1 MFRRPSMISVIV
13 STYNM
18 PLWLEKTLMGYC
30 QQDFQNFEII
40 VADDGSTDETAAVVQ
55 HFRKRMK
62 QSIQHV
68 WHPDDGFQ
76 KCKILNQ
83 AILAARGD
91 YVLFSDG
98 DCIPR
103 SDFVAT
109 HFRQAAPGRFLSGGY
124 YKLPMSISERI
135 GEQEINTGQAFSLPW
150 LWQHGLS
157 KTPRN
162 LRLQARGVVAGV
174 CNRMTTTRPTWNGH
188 NASGWTDDIHFVNGF
203 DERMRY
209 GGEDRE
215 LGERLENL
223 RIRGKQIRYQA
234 ICVHLDHSRGYVSDE
249 DWQRNE
255 AIRKATREQKRTFTA
270 HGIRQGQ
277 AVDQDGL
284 QQDALQQGRRVVPPT
299 AA

>member
-18 PLWLEKTLMGYC
+18 PQWLEKTLLGYC

-40 VADDGSTDETAAVVQ
+40 VADDGSTAETAGVVER
-55 HFRKRMK
+55 FRKQMK
-62 QSIQHV
+62 QSVQHV
-68 WHPDDGFQ
+68 WHADEGFQ

-91 YVLFSDG
+91 YLLFSDG

-103 SDFVAT
+103 YDFVGT
-109 HFRQAAPGRFLSGGY
+109 HYRQAVPGRFLSGGY

-150 LWQHGLS
+150 LWQHGLT
-157 KTPRN
+157 KTHRN
-162 LRLQARGVVAGV
+162 LRLQARGILAGF

-215 LGERLENL
+215 LGERLVNL
-223 RIRGKQIRYQA
+223 GITGKQIRYQA

-255 AIRKATREQKRTFTA
+255 AIRKDTREQKRTFTPY
-270 HGIRQGQ
+270 GIRQGQ
-277 AVDQDGL
+277 TVDHGD
-284 QQDALQQGRRVVPPT
+284 VPSGPGERGPGVEQNM